1 MENIDSLPASSFKA
15 ELKKLLAKYN
25 AEIYADYC
33 QNICVEFKV
42 DGSDEEDFEYIV
54 LSNGELNA
62 DTIG

>member
-42 DGSDEEDFEYIV
+42 DGECYV
-54 LSNGELNA
+54 LSDGELNA
-62 DTIG
+62 DTID